1 MKNVDWSKE
10 PEIRWERRI
19 CPICHE
25 PMGESSQCYNI
36 DSAREIVN
44 GDDDEAGSKTIEV
57 NGELFPIFAKQ
68 CYFRKTNE
76 YIVVTNYPISA
87 PLANLM
93 SAIEGVELFV
103 IKSAYKCSIIVADQ
117 FDEAIVK
124 ASVNKK
130 YREFINGFRKEK
142 N

>member
-1 MKNVDWSKE
+1 MKSVDWTKE

-25 PMGESSQCYNI
+25 PMGENSQCFNI
-36 DSAREIVN
+36 DSPREIVN
-44 GDDDEAGSKTIEV
+44 GEDDSIGAKTIEI

-76 YIVVTNYPISA
+76 YFVVMNYPISA
-87 PLANLM
+87 PLSTLIA
-93 SAIEGVELFV
+93 SIEGVEMFIV
-103 IKSAYKCSIIVADQ
+103 KSAYKCSIIIADQ
-117 FDEAIVK
+117 FDEAVVK
-124 ASVNKK
+124 SAVNKK